1 MKYFSALLIAVLML
15 VLFISLQEIPL
26 SQNLMP
32 VSSHYVDSGVKDT
45 GATNLVNAVL
55 FDYRGF
61 DTLGEVTVIFA
72 AAAAFKMLFSH
83 RRIFFFR
90 YGMSPIVKTGMAV
103 YSPFIFIFGIYV
115 IMAGHISPGGGFQG
129 GVILASLSILLTLV
143 YGLWYK
149 VRQTVL
155 SPAIS
160 SNIESMGGMVF
171 IFIGLAGIFS
181 GNYFLSNLGAGFFAG
196 IPGSMFSGGSIPLL
210 NIASGLKV
218 TAGLSIIFYSIAG
231 GE

>member
-1 MKYFSALLIAVLML
+1 MKYYCVLLIAVLSL
-15 VLFISLQEIPL
+15 VLFLSLQDIPVA
-26 SQNLMP
+26 QDLMP
-32 VSSHYVDSGVKDT
+32 ASSHYVNSGVRDT
-45 GATNLVNAVL
+45 GATNLVNAIL

-61 DTLGEVTVIFA
+61 DTLGEATVIFA
-72 AAAAFKMLFSH
+72 SAAAFKMLFSH
-83 RRIFFFR
+83 KRIFSFR
-90 YGMSPIVKTGMAV
+90 YGLSPIVKTGMGI

-129 GVILASLSILLTLV
+129 GVIIASLSILLTLV

-149 VRQTVL
+149 VRRTVF

-160 SNIESMGGMVF
+160 SNIESIGGF
-171 IFIGLAGIFS
+171 LFLGIGLTGILT
-181 GNYFLSNLGAGFFAG
+181 GNYFLSNLDAGFFAG
-196 IPGSMFSGGSIPLL
+196 TPGHMFSAGSIPIL

-218 TAGLSIIFYSIAG
+218 AAGLSIIFYSIAG